1 MTTLS
6 SDIVRRIEDAAAAL
20 IGGGSCQY
28 LPGDACVPCLPARAG
43 RRRHCA
49 CRHQERDEALAKVA
63 TLESEL
69 AVLRVVVAEPDR
81 LLQDTKIQATRRCMS
96 ICCHSRLTMFE
107 RRSPV
112 DSANLTTDFND
123 MSHKSS
129 KFRQ

>member
-20 IGGGSCQY
+20 IGGGSLSNISPVMRAFRACQ
-28 LPGDACVPCLPARAG
+28 R
-43 RRRHCA
+43 
-49 CRHQERDEALAKVA
+49 
-63 TLESEL
+63 EL